1 MALTKQDRQ
10 RIIDDYLSK
19 SGRNMFVPAEF
30 VDWLQGKPDH
40 EAYEAFFGT
49 TDAVAAREYRTQ
61 MARKMASGLRIV
73 ARQEEAR
80 KATVVSISVR
90 EYPAFVSPMAGRKSG
105 GGYEPFDP
113 DNAAHLAELVEQ
125 GRASLRGWLARY
137 RGAFEEAGVD
147 LSGIEKIAIADR
159 DGVAQSA

>member
-30 VDWLQGKPDH
+30 VDWLQDRPEH

-113 DNAAHLAELVEQ
+113 DNAAQLAELVEQ

-137 RGAFEEAGVD
+137 CGAFEEAGVD
-147 LSGIEKIAIADR
+147 LSHIEKIAIADR

>member
-1 MALTKQDRQ
+1 MALTKKDRQ

-30 VDWLQGKPDH
+30 VDWLQERPEH

-73 ARQEEAR
+73 ARQEDAR
-80 KATVVSISVR
+80 KAAVVSISVR
-90 EYPAFVSPMAGRKSG
+90 EYPAFVSPVAGRKTG

-113 DNAAHLAELVEQ
+113 DNAAQLAELVEQ

-147 LSGIEKIAIADR
+147 LSDIEKIAIVDR
-159 DGVAQSA
+159 DGVAKSA